1 MNKDWGRDLTLGTL
15 RSDRRRRR
23 QRERLKRNTFMLGK
37 KTLHVLISIVHL
49 SAVSA
54 RLRLE
59 NSQFHVL

>member
-15 RSDRRRRR
+15 RSDRRR

-49 SAVSA
+49 FAVSA
-54 RLRLE
+54 RLRRE

>member
-15 RSDRRRRR
+15 RSDRRRR

-49 SAVSA
+49 FAVSA
-54 RLRLE
+54 RLRRE

>member
-15 RSDRRRRR
+15 RSDRRRR

-49 SAVSA
+49 FAVSA
-54 RLRLE
+54 GLRRE